1 MHAFFHMAHAKA
13 RRRRLGCGR
22 FRAISEQ
29 LWRSATASK
38 RYAMLKSLGL
48 TRASVCLRV
57 FVEFYSMANVEQR
70 RG

>member
-1 MHAFFHMAHAKA
+1 MHAFLHMVRSNA
-13 RRRRLGCGR
+13 RPLRLGCGR
-22 FRAISEQ
+22 FRATTEE
-29 LWRSATASK
+29 LRRSALASE

-57 FVEFYSMANVEQR
+57 FVEFYSMANVDER